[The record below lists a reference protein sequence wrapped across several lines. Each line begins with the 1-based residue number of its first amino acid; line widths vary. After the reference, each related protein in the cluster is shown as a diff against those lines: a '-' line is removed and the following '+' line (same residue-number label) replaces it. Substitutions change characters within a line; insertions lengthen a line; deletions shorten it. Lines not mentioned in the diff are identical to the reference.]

1 LIYKQEGLLYMRR
14 TDNGRIPSNS
24 AAVIALVGHIHLV
37 GGPRVLMAL
46 NTKVLGFK
54 EHKVIDAANGVVEG
68 VMAVRTLAYVI
79 PCA

>member
-1 LIYKQEGLLYMRR
+1 
-14 TDNGRIPSNS
+14 
-24 AAVIALVGHIHLV
+24 
-37 GGPRVLMAL
+37 MAL